1 MKTHY
6 FVIDEHTLT
15 AWQDHWNKDSHQ
27 ILRASILKGSPYSW
41 MSGSISV
48 FGCKVR
54 PATEKDFKDFRVS
67 LPFDFKQIK

>member
-1 MKTHY
+1 MRTTYH
-6 FVIDEHTLT
+6 VIDEHTLT
-15 AWQDHWNKDSHQ
+15 VRQDHWAKDSHS

-54 PATEKDFKDFRVS
+54 SATKEDFKSFRVS
-67 LPFDFKQIK
+67 LPPDLE